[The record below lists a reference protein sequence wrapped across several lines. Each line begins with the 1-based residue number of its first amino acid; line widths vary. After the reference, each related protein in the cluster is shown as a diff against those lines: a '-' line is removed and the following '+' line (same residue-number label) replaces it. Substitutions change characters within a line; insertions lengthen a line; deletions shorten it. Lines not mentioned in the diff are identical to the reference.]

1 MFKRVGVAGVGLI
14 GGSLALAARSAG
26 AEVVGYDRDPAT
38 LARARARGAIDRG
51 AESLADLTRGFDLLV
66 IALPLPDT
74 LAVLH
79 ALGTY
84 AGPVIDVASV
94 KVPVRAAAAALPQF
108 AGTHPMAGRELSGID
123 AADRA
128 LFTGATWAI
137 DDAAPAALRR
147 RLIPFVRSFG
157 AEPLIISAAD
167 HDRLVALTSHL
178 PQSVAVALG
187 AQLAA
192 IAAGDSN
199 AAVLCGPGMRSMLR
213 LARSPLALWEP
224 ILRANARP
232 LAIELRALAARL
244 DAAAAELEA
253 GETAVL
259 ASYFTAAGPI
269 ASELRQTGEG
279 N

>member
-1 MFKRVGVAGVGLI
+1 MFKRVGIAGVGLI

-51 AESLADLTRGFDLLV
+51 AESFDELTRGFDLLV

-74 LAVLH
+74 LAALRE
-79 ALGTY
+79 LGTY

-94 KVPVRAAAAALPQF
+94 KVPVRDAAAALPQF
-108 AGTHPMAGRELSGID
+108 AGTHPMAGRERSGID

-137 DDAAPAALRR
+137 DEATPAALRR
-147 RLIPFVRSFG
+147 RIVTFVKSLG
-157 AEPLIISAAD
+157 AEPLVVGAAD

-187 AQLAA
+187 AQVAA
-192 IAAGDSN
+192 AA
-199 AAVLCGPGMRSMLR
+199 AADPRAAALCGPGMRSMLR

-224 ILRANARP
+224 IMRANAQP
-232 LAIELRALAARL
+232 LAVELRALAQRL
-244 DAAAAELEA
+244 DRAAAELER
-253 GETAVL
+253 GETAAL
-259 ASYFTAAGPI
+259 AGFFAAAGPI
-269 ASELRQTGEG
+269 AGELEA
-279 N
+279 